1 MSPALPETRQQNSGN
16 NGSTRSKRKCRTA
29 CNYNED
35 TDSESERETPAKK
48 QSEESIPETN
58 DRKQGKK
65 TNSRQDSDT
74 DLGTDSGTDS
84 GTDDDRAQTN
94 RTTAK
99 PTADMTD
106 RRQTGPQINRRKQ
119 RKDEGK
125 VNASDK
131 HPSGICGD
139 KILLIV
145 VFLTA
150 LGLLEPVILFMLA
163 FEKKRSEDQ
172 AFDTTISAVCSLD
185 QARENADGAQ
195 SWEIK
200 ANAPVV
206 RELCDGISVDFGE
219 ILETYL
225 TSAEH
230 VSILFN
236 GMEKSRPNMKYFKSR
251 CTKQPMT
258 IGVLLKCVFSHCL
271 RNRLY
276 PADCLVTKR
285 AKCHYGLIA
294 LLQW

>member
-1 MSPALPETRQQNSGN
+1 M
-16 NGSTRSKRKCRTA
+16 
-29 CNYNED
+29 
-35 TDSESERETPAKK
+35 
-48 QSEESIPETN
+48 
-58 DRKQGKK
+58 
-65 TNSRQDSDT
+65 
-74 DLGTDSGTDS
+74 
-84 GTDDDRAQTN
+84 
-94 RTTAK
+94 
-99 PTADMTD
+99 
-106 RRQTGPQINRRKQ
+106 
-119 RKDEGK
+119 
-125 VNASDK
+125 NASDK
-131 HPSGICGD
+131 HSSGICGD

-236 GMEKSRPNMKYFKSR
+236 GVQKPRPHMKYLSR
-251 CTKQPMT
+251 RREEKLNSKPMT